1 MAATQAELDT
11 ITSEDFMCHWQFIK
25 AVIEHRFSDLPR
37 STALER
43 MSYFSGLDLF
53 FCDLMLKEMVKE
65 KLPTLLISF
74 PKLKPL
80 PGPWEDTTGQDDQ
93 TSRGS

>member
-25 AVIEHRFSDLPR
+25 AVIEHRFGDLPR
-37 STALER
+37 DTALER
-43 MSYFSGLDLF
+43 MSYFSGLDTF
-53 FCDLMLKEMVKE
+53 FCEIMLKEMVKE

-74 PKLKPL
+74 PKLGRL
-80 PGPWEDTTGQDDQ
+80 FGPWEDTIGQDNQ
-93 TSRGS
+93 TSP